1 MTDNPLRK
9 LSVVVTV
16 LTILLTAHPASSE
29 EPGEAWILSLGGK
42 LYDNLWVVTGK
53 PPPGIRNPDYPK
65 DVTDLAADT
74 WRCVFCHGWDYSGND
89 GHLGKS
95 RQSVVFVSLRPAAG
109 KDLASVKSAMLRPG
123 HKVYI
128 EPLDEAQIDA
138 LARFVSFGQFNAGKL
153 IRDGK
158 SVGYA
163 EAGKDIFEG
172 ACVSCHQADGKA
184 YIEGEAG
191 DRPALG
197 WVAQNRPAQALHKI
211 INGVPGADML
221 SLRFLPEQSLADLLA
236 YVQTLDASVDEN

>member
-1 MTDNPLRK
+1 MLRAPWWNVPV
-9 LSVVVTV
+9 LV
-16 LTILLTAHPASSE
+16 LTLAALLGVRSAGAE

-42 LYDNLWVVTGK
+42 LYDNHWFVIQQ
-53 PPPGIRNPDYPK
+53 PPPADSNPDYPK
-65 DVTDLAADT
+65 DVTALPADT
-74 WRCVFCHGWDYSGND
+74 WRCVSCHGWDYSGND

-95 RQSVVFVSLRPAAG
+95 RQSVVFVSLRPASG
-109 KDLASVKSAMLRPG
+109 KDLASVKSAMLAPG
-123 HKVYI
+123 HKIYL
-128 EPLDEAQIDA
+128 EALDDRYIDA

-153 IRDGK
+153 IRNGK
-158 SVGYA
+158 SVGNEA
-163 EAGKDIFEG
+163 AGKDIFEG

-191 DRPALG
+191 DKPALG

-236 YVQTLDASVDEN
+236 YVQTLDASVD